1 MSLNEDEKLPLARGS
16 VGEQS
21 KFKSQVR
28 PLVTILIN
36 NYNYGSFL
44 NEAIESALAQTYDN
58 IEVVV
63 VDDGST
69 DSSREV
75 IAKYGNRIIPVM
87 KDNGGQASA
96 FNAGFAAS
104 KGDILC
110 LLDADDLFLAEKVSC
125 IVQIFDDNPKAGWC
139 FDRVQEFDN
148 KTGGRYPPIAKWRC
162 GPWDERANIVAV
174 GLPPNI
180 PTATSGLSFR
190 RSALAVML
198 PMPEIIRI
206 TSDGYL
212 KLAALGLDEGWMA
225 SQELSLQRI
234 HGENAYTRKR
244 SGNKSIMALTGVFIG
259 VGLYERIP
267 ILRRLAITM
276 FSRGLGMCW
285 ISGVSDPDYRRLA
298 GSFLRRMA
306 LRTKIQ
312 ILLKALYCS
321 ATVLLSNS
329 RVERVLAARS

>member
-1 MSLNEDEKLPLARGS
+1 MSLNEDEKLSLECGS
-16 VGEQS
+16 TGERC
-21 KFKSQVR
+21 KFKSEAR

-44 NEAIESALAQTYDN
+44 HEAIESALAQTYDN

-87 KDNGGQASA
+87 KNNGGQASA
-96 FNAGFAAS
+96 FNAGFVAS

-110 LLDADDLFLAEKVSC
+110 LLDADDLFLEEKVSC
-125 IVQIFDDNPKAGWC
+125 IVQIFDDNPRAGWC

-148 KTGGRYPPIAKWRC
+148 KTGGRYPPTAKWRS
-162 GPWDERANIVAV
+162 GPWNERANIVAV
-174 GLPPNI
+174 GLPPNV

-190 RSALAVML
+190 RSVLAIML
-198 PMPEIIRI
+198 PMPEMIRI

-212 KLAALGLDEGWMA
+212 KLAAMGLDEGWMA

-234 HGENAYTRKR
+234 HGENAYTRKQG
-244 SGNKSIMALTGVFIG
+244 GNKSIMALTGVFIG

-267 ILRRLAITM
+267 ILRRLAITI

-285 ISGVSDPDYRRLA
+285 ISGVSDPDYRRLV

-306 LRTKIQ
+306 LRTKVQ
-312 ILLKALYCS
+312 ILLKASYSC
-321 ATVLLSNS
+321 ATALFSML
-329 RVERVLAARS
+329 RAERIVAARS